1 MRPLLRPPPAATPTA
16 HPTDPTQPIAHDRPL
31 DPGSAVRQSVPPA
44 GHSALFCPSG
54 VVLLS
59 VVFVDLP
66 WEATPPHFYSVTG
79 TRPAGVLEVPHQ
91 LLLFSVYGN
100 DRLAALQKRSRLVIE
115 VGHLHRSFRGRS
127 TFFIFPIGLQTVAQ
141 LAQQAANRVRRHPV
155 SPPGQAHR
163 QVGRRL
169 ARPPPHV

>member
-1 MRPLLRPPPAATPTA
+1 MRPLLRPPPAATPTG

-66 WEATPPHFYSVTG
+66 WEATPPHFYSVAG
-79 TRPAGVLEVPHQ
+79 SATRRSLIHPGGAIPSLPRPSQPAG
-91 LLLFSVYGN
+91 
-100 DRLAALQKRSRLVIE
+100 IE
-115 VGHLHRSFRGRS
+115 SYV
-127 TFFIFPIGLQTVAQ
+127 
-141 LAQQAANRVRRHPV
+141 
-155 SPPGQAHR
+155 
-163 QVGRRL
+163 
-169 ARPPPHV
+169 

>member
-1 MRPLLRPPPAATPTA
+1 MRPLLRPPPAATPTG

-66 WEATPPHFYSVTG
+66 WEPTPPHFYSVPG
-79 TRPAGVLEVPHQ
+79 TRPSRRTRVI
-91 LLLFSVYGN
+91 
-100 DRLAALQKRSRLVIE
+100 RRLVCR
-115 VGHLHRSFRGRS
+115 LS
-127 TFFIFPIGLQTVAQ
+127 TI
-141 LAQQAANRVRRHPV
+141 
-155 SPPGQAHR
+155 
-163 QVGRRL
+163 RL
-169 ARPPPHV
+169 VTRLLSWVTTI

>member
-1 MRPLLRPPPAATPTA
+1 MQPLLRPPPAATPTG

-79 TRPAGVLEVPHQ
+79 TRPAPH
-91 LLLFSVYGN
+91 S
-100 DRLAALQKRSRLVIE
+100 AARASMPRFAI
-115 VGHLHRSFRGRS
+115 
-127 TFFIFPIGLQTVAQ
+127 
-141 LAQQAANRVRRHPV
+141 AQQSWRDGA
-155 SPPGQAHR
+155 PGSGLSSTGSSQ
-163 QVGRRL
+163 
-169 ARPPPHV
+169 P

>member
-1 MRPLLRPPPAATPTA
+1 MRLLPRPPPAATPTV
-16 HPTDPTQPIAHDRPL
+16 HPGDRVQPIAHDRPP

-79 TRPAGVLEVPHQ
+79 TRSSDVV
-91 LLLFSVYGN
+91 
-100 DRLAALQKRSRLVIE
+100 AARASAMGSGAAQ
-115 VGHLHRSFRGRS
+115 HLG
-127 TFFIFPIGLQTVAQ
+127 QTA
-141 LAQQAANRVRRHPV
+141 VR
-155 SPPGQAHR
+155 
-163 QVGRRL
+163 
-169 ARPPPHV
+169 ARCTK

>member
-1 MRPLLRPPPAATPTA
+1 MQPLLRPPPAATPTG

-79 TRPAGVLEVPHQ
+79 TRPMPQGVEHN
-91 LLLFSVYGN
+91 LL
-100 DRLAALQKRSRLVIE
+100 
-115 VGHLHRSFRGRS
+115 
-127 TFFIFPIGLQTVAQ
+127 
-141 LAQQAANRVRRHPV
+141 NRVRV
-155 SPPGQAHR
+155 TKLQC
-163 QVGRRL
+163 
-169 ARPPPHV
+169 

>member
-1 MRPLLRPPPAATPTA
+1 MQPLLRPPPAATPTG

-79 TRPAGVLEVPHQ
+79 TRPALIV
-91 LLLFSVYGN
+91 
-100 DRLAALQKRSRLVIE
+100 
-115 VGHLHRSFRGRS
+115 
-127 TFFIFPIGLQTVAQ
+127 TWT
-141 LAQQAANRVRRHPV
+141 
-155 SPPGQAHR
+155 QAHPR
-163 QVGRRL
+163 GQVFEGRK
-169 ARPPPHV
+169 AAQ

>member
-1 MRPLLRPPPAATPTA
+1 MRPLLRPPHAATPTA

-66 WEATPPHFYSVTG
+66 WEATPPHFYSVPG
-79 TRPAGVLEVPHQ
+79 TRPFHDPH
-91 LLLFSVYGN
+91 
-100 DRLAALQKRSRLVIE
+100 LAYRSWIRIPTPTGTHPTAPSLPFLAPPTPPSRL
-115 VGHLHRSFRGRS
+115 
-127 TFFIFPIGLQTVAQ
+127 T
-141 LAQQAANRVRRHPV
+141 
-155 SPPGQAHR
+155 
-163 QVGRRL
+163 
-169 ARPPPHV
+169 

>member
-1 MRPLLRPPPAATPTA
+1 MQPLLRPPPAATPTG

-31 DPGSAVRQSVPPA
+31 DPRSAVRQSVPPA

-79 TRPAGVLEVPHQ
+79 TRSRPGTAPH
-91 LLLFSVYGN
+91 L
-100 DRLAALQKRSRLVIE
+100 
-115 VGHLHRSFRGRS
+115 
-127 TFFIFPIGLQTVAQ
+127 
-141 LAQQAANRVRRHPV
+141 
-155 SPPGQAHR
+155 
-163 QVGRRL
+163 GRRGPQRSHGPSS
-169 ARPPPHV
+169 RPAAGKRPCPEL

>member
-1 MRPLLRPPPAATPTA
+1 MQPLLRPPPAATPTG

-79 TRPAGVLEVPHQ
+79 TRPSSRRGSPVI
-91 LLLFSVYGN
+91 SVVTSM
-100 DRLAALQKRSRLVIE
+100 AALTE
-115 VGHLHRSFRGRS
+115 DSFGSSPAS
-127 TFFIFPIGLQTVAQ
+127 TMVPE
-141 LAQQAANRVRRHPV
+141 
-155 SPPGQAHR
+155 SP
-163 QVGRRL
+163 
-169 ARPPPHV
+169 